1 MHHKKFFLN
10 LYQKT
15 INLSKHKNAPLFLF
29 LVSFSESSFFL
40 VPPDVLLA
48 PMCLANRKKSF
59 HFAVLTTV
67 ASVMGGLLGYLI
79 GSFAFNL
86 IEPFIMSHYGNAY
99 QTTIEWFDVYG
110 FWAILVAGFTPIPY
124 KVFTIAAG
132 VAHMAVIPFI
142 AGSVIGRGARFFL
155 VATLIYLF
163 GDKVDSLIKKM
174 IDQIGW
180 ILILI
185 ISAYTFFQIF
195 N

>member
-1 MHHKKFFLN
+1 MNHKNFFLN

-59 HFAVLTTV
+59 HFAALTTI
-67 ASVMGGLLGYLI
+67 ASVIGGLLGYLI

-86 IEPFIMSHYGNAY
+86 IEPFVMSHYSNAY
-99 QTTIEWFDVYG
+99 QITLEWFEEYG
-110 FWAILVAGFTPIPY
+110 FWAILIAGFTPIPY

-132 VAHMAVIPFI
+132 VAHMAFIPFI
-142 AGSVIGRGARFFL
+142 VGSVIGRGARFFL
-155 VATLIYLF
+155 VATLIYVI
-163 GDKVDSLIKKM
+163 GDKVDALIKKI

-185 ISAYTFFQIF
+185 ISAYTFFQLL